1 MTPVFD
7 TGVETTDANCP
18 FCAIADT
25 FSPYDPLEP
34 PSDHEMDPTRTS
46 PASFVVLSTDTLVA
60 FLDIMPLSRDHE
72 MDPTRTCPASFVVLS
87 TDTLVA
93 FLDIMPLSR
102 GHLLL
107 CPRAHRPKLTD
118 ASEIEAAE
126 LGRFLRTLS
135 RALARVTGVED
146 WNVVQNNGAAAAQV
160 VMHMHYH
167 LIPRPEI
174 RASGRFSES
183 FTMFGRGKREELDDD
198 EAEVLAR
205 DLREAVA
212 EVLKEE
218 ADDRRK
224 SKL

>member
-60 FLDIMPLSRDHE
+60 FLDIMPLSR
-72 MDPTRTCPASFVVLS
+72 
-87 TDTLVA
+87 
-93 FLDIMPLSR
+93 

-126 LGRFLRTLS
+126 LGRFIRTLS

>member
-46 PASFVVLSTDTLVA
+46 
-60 FLDIMPLSRDHE
+60 
-72 MDPTRTCPASFVVLS
+72 PASFVVLS

>member
-34 PSDHEMDPTRTS
+34 PS
-46 PASFVVLSTDTLVA
+46 
-60 FLDIMPLSRDHE
+60 DHE

>member
-7 TGVETTDANCP
+7 AGVETADSNCP

-34 PSDHEMDPTRTS
+34 PLDHEMDPSQTA
-46 PASFVVLSTDTLVA
+46 PASFVVLST
-60 FLDIMPLSRDHE
+60 E
-72 MDPTRTCPASFVVLS
+72 K
-87 TDTLVA
+87 LVA

-126 LGRFLRTLS
+126 LGRYLRTLS

-205 DLREAVA
+205 ELREAVA
-212 EVLKEE
+212 EVLREE
-218 ADDRRK
+218 ADERQK

>member
-7 TGVETTDANCP
+7 AGVETTDANCP

-46 PASFVVLSTDTLVA
+46 
-60 FLDIMPLSRDHE
+60 
-72 MDPTRTCPASFVVLS
+72 PASFVVLS

-183 FTMFGRGKREELDDD
+183 FTMFGRGRREELDDD
-198 EAEVLAR
+198 EAEALAR